1 MRPEVLLA
9 AAMTIAGAVTV
20 QSPLKSLAPPGLRL
34 GVALSVAQVDGRD
47 ARSLAIA
54 AEHFDSITPENL
66 LKWEAVHP
74 ETDRFDFAAADRFVE
89 LGERHGMF
97 VVGHVLVWHQ
107 QTRGWV
113 FAADGDGRADRETL
127 LSRMRAHILSVV
139 GRYRGRI
146 HGWDVV
152 NEALDE
158 DGALRRTPWSEGIG
172 DDYIVKAFEFAHEA
186 DPDAEL
192 YYNDY
197 NLWKPAK
204 REGAIRI
211 VNELRSRGL
220 RVDAVGEQA
229 HWGIAE
235 PSLEQI
241 DESLGDIAAR
251 TGVKVMLTELDI
263 DVLPRDPAMW
273 GADLSAKA
281 TIRAAT
287 NIYPDRLPDEQQQ
300 QLARRYASIFE
311 LVLQY
316 RSRFSRVTFW
326 GVTDAQSWLHEFP
339 IPGRVNYPLLWDRE
353 GRPKPAFAAVA
364 WVLRNPR

>member
-1 MRPEVLLA
+1 
-9 AAMTIAGAVTV
+9 MTIAGAVTA

-34 GVALSVAQVDGRD
+34 GVALSVAQADGRD

-54 AEHFDSITPENL
+54 TEHFDSITPEDL

-74 ETDRFDFAAADRFVE
+74 ATDRFDFAAADRFVE
-89 LGERHGMF
+89 LGQRHGMF

-107 QTRGWV
+107 QTPGWV
-113 FAADGDGRADRETL
+113 FATDSDGRADREML

-172 DDYIVKAFEFAHEA
+172 DDYIIKAFEFAHEA

-241 DESLGDIAAR
+241 DETLGDIAAR

-311 LVLQY
+311 LVLQH
-316 RSRFSRVTFW
+316 RSRLSRVTFW

-364 WVLRNPR
+364 WVLRNHR

>member
-1 MRPEVLLA
+1 MRTARCAERPGPRGSA
-9 AAMTIAGAVTV
+9 TTT
-20 QSPLKSLAPPGLRL
+20 SL
-34 GVALSVAQVDGRD
+34 
-47 ARSLAIA
+47 
-54 AEHFDSITPENL
+54 
-66 LKWEAVHP
+66 
-74 ETDRFDFAAADRFVE
+74 
-89 LGERHGMF
+89 
-97 VVGHVLVWHQ
+97 
-107 QTRGWV
+107 
-113 FAADGDGRADRETL
+113 
-127 LSRMRAHILSVV
+127 
-139 GRYRGRI
+139 
-146 HGWDVV
+146 
-152 NEALDE
+152 
-158 DGALRRTPWSEGIG
+158 
-172 DDYIVKAFEFAHEA
+172 KAFEFAHEA

-241 DESLGDIAAR
+241 DETLGDIPAR

-300 QLARRYASIFE
+300 AARTTLRQHFRTRPASTAAGSRGS
-311 LVLQY
+311 
-316 RSRFSRVTFW
+316 RS
-326 GVTDAQSWLHEFP
+326 GA
-339 IPGRVNYPLLWDRE
+339 
-353 GRPKPAFAAVA
+353 
-364 WVLRNPR
+364 